1 MTEEHDS
8 LRKKGKHPP
17 SMTISQATPLGPAGP
32 GNPNYTSPY
41 PPSSPTSCSIDESYK
56 YVFLPVCYSLTF
68 LFSLTLNS
76 VVLLRS
82 CRRRGDCQRGN
93 GGSRRWNTSL
103 IYMVNLA
110 TTDLMYGLSL
120 PFLVASYM
128 MKDNW
133 VFGDFM
139 CRLVRFLFYFNL
151 YCSIFFLTCISVHRY
166 LGICHPMRTITLES
180 KRAVKGTCALVW
192 IMVFILTC
200 PIFRFAQ
207 TGLVVRGGG
216 WEAGGGTP
224 GRGENRSGFKE
235 EGGGGGGGEGLNK
248 AYVNCW
254 DDAVDKDFADYV
266 PYGITLHLL
275 GFFVPF
281 VIIAWCYSRVVRT
294 IFRTLSS
301 APGSREGREEGGGDG
316 GAGGGDV
323 EGARERTSVSISSSQ
338 HFHYIRRRR
347 KSIKTIMT
355 ITFLFA
361 LCFLPFHV
369 TRTLF
374 LLLRRGQVGGCNT
387 MKMISICYKVTR
399 PLAACNAWLNALL
412 YFLTGDQGGP
422 CCWPADCTNRH
433 HRSATL
439 WPLRILKREGV
450 GEEEVVEVEEE
461 EKKKERQVHAESES
475 KSSRI
480 MF

>member
-1 MTEEHDS
+1 M
-8 LRKKGKHPP
+8 
-17 SMTISQATPLGPAGP
+17 
-32 GNPNYTSPY
+32 
-41 PPSSPTSCSIDESYK
+41 
-56 YVFLPVCYSLTF
+56 
-68 LFSLTLNS
+68 LF
-76 VVLLRS
+76 RS
-82 CRRRGDCQRGN
+82 
-93 GGSRRWNTSL
+93 
-103 IYMVNLA
+103 
-110 TTDLMYGLSL
+110 
-120 PFLVASYM
+120 
-128 MKDNW
+128 
-133 VFGDFM
+133 
-139 CRLVRFLFYFNL
+139 
-151 YCSIFFLTCISVHRY
+151 
-166 LGICHPMRTITLES
+166 
-180 KRAVKGTCALVW
+180 
-192 IMVFILTC
+192 
-200 PIFRFAQ
+200 
-207 TGLVVRGGG
+207 
-216 WEAGGGTP
+216 
-224 GRGENRSGFKE
+224 
-235 EGGGGGGGEGLNK
+235 
-248 AYVNCW
+248 
-254 DDAVDKDFADYV
+254 
-266 PYGITLHLL
+266 
-275 GFFVPF
+275 
-281 VIIAWCYSRVVRT
+281 IAWCYSRVVRT